1 MNDDTVLKAGLSIK
15 QWNFVLQCVDTA
27 GGKIT
32 TASETVGVLQALNT
46 SLQAAAAAHEAADK
60 AIAEAVTPK
69 ETPAE

>member
-46 SLQAAAAAHEAADK
+46 SLRASAAEHEEADK
-60 AIAEAVTPK
+60 AVTPK
-69 ETPAE
+69 ETTAE